1 MKKIA
6 FVMPWLL
13 PMPPVRGGAVE
24 TLVDSLLWENEKDG
38 AFEITV
44 FSPQDELAQQEYPKY
59 SRTEFIPIQVP
70 KWQHEAARLVKGA
83 LWKGLR
89 VGMTPGAAYLL
100 AVKRAL
106 RGRRFDRIIV
116 ENQAPFA
123 MPIAR
128 IGVGPVDL
136 HMHNIAI
143 LSEQPHPEQ
152 VAAHCRRILCVSN
165 YIRDWCE
172 GHLGNQSEKY
182 RVLLNCVDVSTFSD
196 ARRFR
201 DEMRSQLGIGED
213 EIAFLYTGRLC
224 PEKGALELAE
234 AFRQLDLP
242 NAKLVLVGSAWFDAS
257 VEDEYQCKIR
267 SAIEPV
273 KDRVIFT
280 GYVQY
285 SEIPKYYALADVAV
299 MPSIWDE
306 PGSLTLL
313 EAQASGLP
321 LISTRAGGNAMNTCP
336 EGAILLERGEGL
348 TGRIAEAMRT
358 LAGDAAQR
366 ARMGKAALDWS
377 KDRTKKAYFRSF
389 CALMDED

>member
-24 TLVDSLLWENEKDG
+24 TLVDSLLWENEKSG
-38 AFEITV
+38 EFEITV
-44 FSPQDELAQQEYPKY
+44 FSPQDAQARQASSKY
-59 SRTEFIPIQVP
+59 RRVEFVPVQVP
-70 KWQHEAARLVKGA
+70 PWQHEAVRLVKGA

-89 VGMTPGAAYLL
+89 VGITPGAAYLL

-106 RGRRFDRIIV
+106 RGRSFDRIV
-116 ENQAPFA
+116 LENLAPFA
-123 MPIAR
+123 IPIAR
-128 IGVGPVDL
+128 MNIAPVDL
-136 HMHNIAI
+136 HMHNVAI
-143 LSEQPHPEQ
+143 LSEQPHPER
-152 VAAHCRRILCVSN
+152 VAGRCRRILCVSD
-165 YIRDWCE
+165 YIRDWCR
-172 GHLGNQSEKY
+172 GHLGDAPEKY
-182 RVLLNCVDVSTFSD
+182 RVLLNCIDSARFSD
-196 ARRFR
+196 AGRFR
-201 DEMRSQLGIGED
+201 SEMRAQLGIGED

-242 NAKLVLVGSAWFDAS
+242 NAKLILVGSAWFDANA
-257 VEDEYQCKIR
+257 EDEYQRKIR

-280 GYVQY
+280 GYVPYQ
-285 SEIPKYYALADVAV
+285 EIPRYYAMADVAV

-321 LISTRAGGNAMNTCP
+321 LITTRSGGNAMNTCP

-348 TGRIAEAMRT
+348 TGRIAESMRT
-358 LAGDAAQR
+358 LACDAARRGAMRQ
-366 ARMGKAALDWS
+366 AALDWS
-377 KDRTKKAYFRSF
+377 RDRTREAYFRNF
-389 CALMDED
+389 CALLDEV

>member
-24 TLVDSLLWENEKDG
+24 TLVDSLLWENEEAG
-38 AFEITV
+38 RFEITV
-44 FSPQDELAQQEYPKY
+44 FSPQDAQARLESAKY
-59 SRTEFIPIQVP
+59 RRVEFVPVQVP
-70 KWQHEAARLVKGA
+70 KWQHEAVRLVKGA

-106 RGRRFDRIIV
+106 RGRSFDHIV
-116 ENQAPFA
+116 LENLAPFA
-123 MPIAR
+123 IPIAR
-128 IGVGPVDL
+128 MNIAPVDL
-136 HMHNIAI
+136 HMHNVAI
-143 LSEQPHPEQ
+143 LSEQFRPQ
-152 VAAHCRRILCVSN
+152 RVADKCRRILCVSD

-172 GHLGNQSEKY
+172 GHLGNQPEKY
-182 RVLLNCVDVSTFSD
+182 RVLLNCIDSPRFSD
-196 ARRFR
+196 AGRFR
-201 DEMRSQLGIGED
+201 SEMRAQLGIGED

-242 NAKLVLVGSAWFDAS
+242 NARLVIVGSAWFDAD

-273 KDRVIFT
+273 RDRVIFT
-280 GYVQY
+280 GYVPY
-285 SEIPKYYALADVAV
+285 SEIPKYYAMADVAV

-321 LISTRAGGNAMNTCP
+321 LITTRSGGNAMNTCP
-336 EGAILLERGEGL
+336 DGAILLERGEGL
-348 TGRIAEAMRT
+348 TGRIEASMRMLACDADRRGAMR
-358 LAGDAAQR
+358 Q
-366 ARMGKAALDWS
+366 AALDWS
-377 KDRTKKAYFRSF
+377 KDRTKEAYFRNF
-389 CALMDED
+389 CALMDEV

>member
-24 TLVDSLLWENEKDG
+24 TLVDSLLWENEEAG
-38 AFEITV
+38 RFVITV
-44 FSPQDELAQQEYPKY
+44 FSPQDAQARLESAKY
-59 SRTEFIPIQVP
+59 RRVEFVPIQVP
-70 KWQHEAARLVKGA
+70 KWQHEAVRLVKGA

-106 RGRRFDRIIV
+106 RGRSFDHIV
-116 ENQAPFA
+116 LENLAPFA
-123 MPIAR
+123 IPIAR
-128 IGVGPVDL
+128 MNIAPVDL
-136 HMHNIAI
+136 HMHNVAI
-143 LSEQPHPEQ
+143 LSEQFRPQ
-152 VAAHCRRILCVSN
+152 RVADKCRRILCVSD

-172 GHLGNQSEKY
+172 GHLGNQPEKY
-182 RVLLNCVDVSTFSD
+182 RVLLNCIDSPRFSD
-196 ARRFR
+196 AGRFR
-201 DEMRSQLGIGED
+201 SEMRAQLGIGED

-242 NAKLVLVGSAWFDAS
+242 NARLVIVGSAWFDAD
-257 VEDEYQCKIR
+257 VEDEYQKKLR

-273 KDRVIFT
+273 RDRVIFT
-280 GYVQY
+280 GYVPY
-285 SEIPKYYALADVAV
+285 SEIPKYYAMADVAV

-321 LISTRAGGNAMNTCP
+321 LITTRSGGNAMNTCP
-336 EGAILLERGEGL
+336 DGAILLERGEGL
-348 TGRIAEAMRT
+348 TGHIEASMRMLACDAVRRGAMR
-358 LAGDAAQR
+358 Q
-366 ARMGKAALDWS
+366 AALDWS
-377 KDRTKKAYFRSF
+377 KDRTKEAYFRNF
-389 CALMDED
+389 CALMDEV